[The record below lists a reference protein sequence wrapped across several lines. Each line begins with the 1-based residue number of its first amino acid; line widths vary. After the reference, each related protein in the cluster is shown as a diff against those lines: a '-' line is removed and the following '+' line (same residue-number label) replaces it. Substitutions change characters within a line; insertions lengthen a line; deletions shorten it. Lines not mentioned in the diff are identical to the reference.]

1 MVALGGIRPMHADDT
16 ARVLAIQSEAYGD
29 AFVEAAGVIEA
40 RLAAAPDTAWV
51 AETEAG
57 VAAYL
62 VGYRSLLG
70 RVTPLGGPFRVVL
83 AGDCLYLH
91 DLAVARQ
98 AVGRGIGRALAEHAL
113 AWARRAGL
121 GCSGLVSVQDS
132 QAFWL
137 GLGYRPFAGQV
148 ELSSYPGGAVY
159 MSRSLP

>member
-1 MVALGGIRPMHADDT
+1 MHADDV

-29 AFVEAAGVIEA
+29 AFVEPAAVIEA

-57 VAAYL
+57 LAAYL

-70 RVTPLGGPFRVVL
+70 RVTPLGGPFRVVV

-137 GLGYRPFAGQV
+137 GLGYRPCLAQV
-148 ELSSYPGGAVY
+148 DLSSYPGGAVY
-159 MSRSLP
+159 MSRGLA